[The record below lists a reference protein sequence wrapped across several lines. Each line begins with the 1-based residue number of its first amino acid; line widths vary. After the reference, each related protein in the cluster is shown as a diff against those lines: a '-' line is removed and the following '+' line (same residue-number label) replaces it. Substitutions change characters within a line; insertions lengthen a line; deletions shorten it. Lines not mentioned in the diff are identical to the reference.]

1 VLTLVSGGFCVQCT
15 WLDDVFVV
23 DRFVLFTAV
32 WLLGAVVFFVNPSTG
47 SPILSHRREVGV
59 ILTPR
64 ILWRI
69 LWFVFLLKGFRA
81 EP

>member
-32 WLLGAVVFFVNPSTG
+32 WLLGAVVFFVNPFITPSG
-47 SPILSHRREVGV
+47 SRGHFDPTNTMAHSVV
-59 ILTPR
+59 C
-64 ILWRI
+64 
-69 LWFVFLLKGFRA
+69 FLLKGFRA